1 MSTKSNKAKGSTAMP
16 LIPLLMAG
24 IVLWGAA
31 SGCQT
36 TGSTRE
42 GLTVPPS
49 NRIMLKSGGPHVG
62 TFATRNMTINYTFH
76 LENGK
81 LRVAGT
87 WDIRYRDIE
96 RLSMT
101 LFYLDED
108 GTVIDYF
115 PFFARPR
122 RVVQSRVMDNRFER
136 EFDLPADA
144 AAISIGYTGRTR
156 MGGTEGKGRVFRYS
170 PF

>member
-1 MSTKSNKAKGSTAMP
+1 MVTIRNKTKGSTVMP
-16 LIPLLMAG
+16 VALLLVAG
-24 IVLWGAA
+24 IFLGGMAT
-31 SGCQT
+31 GCQT

-42 GLTVPPS
+42 GLTVPQG

-62 TFATRNMTINYTFH
+62 TFATRNMNINYTYYV
-76 LENGK
+76 EAGK

-87 WDIRYRDIE
+87 WDTRYRDID

-101 LFYLDED
+101 LFYLDEE

-115 PFFARPR
+115 PFFTRPR
-122 RVVQSRVMDNRFER
+122 RIVQGRVMDNRFER
-136 EFDLPADA
+136 EFDMPADA

-156 MGGTEGKGRVFRYS
+156 AGGTEGKARVFRHS

>member
-1 MSTKSNKAKGSTAMP
+1 MATLRSKTKRSKAKSVSF
-16 LIPLLMAG
+16 LLMAG
-24 IVLWGAA
+24 ILLWGMAT
-31 SGCQT
+31 GCQT

-42 GLTVPPS
+42 GLTVPPGS
-49 NRIMLKSGGPHVG
+49 RIMLKPGGPHVG
-62 TFATRNMTINYTFH
+62 TFTTRNMNINYTYH

-81 LRVAGT
+81 LRVAGS
-87 WDIRYRDIE
+87 WDTRYRDID

-101 LFYLDED
+101 LFYLDEG

-122 RVVQSRVMDNRFER
+122 RVVQGRVMDNRFER

-144 AAISIGYTGRTR
+144 AAISIGYTGRSR
-156 MGGTEGKGRVFRYS
+156 LGGPEGKGRVFRHS